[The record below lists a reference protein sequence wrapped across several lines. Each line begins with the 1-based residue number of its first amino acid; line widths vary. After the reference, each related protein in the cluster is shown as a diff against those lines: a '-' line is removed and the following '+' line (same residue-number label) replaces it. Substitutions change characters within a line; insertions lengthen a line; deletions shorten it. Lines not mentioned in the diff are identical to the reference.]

1 MEAINSVARR
11 EPWNKGKIVGQKTPF
26 KIKDIWAI
34 RVRLMLP
41 SSLGR
46 IQASNE
52 HKNMNRIF
60 FSALLALVLVTLC
73 IRFVDLPLAAWISG
87 HLRTYGLDED
97 NTKVPD
103 LLLITVAIMTSFSW
117 IVYFSLVRRNI
128 HDRRTVLCQ
137 VTGTVLPMSFALKT
151 VLKWLFG
158 RTETRAWL
166 ADPGMHGFHWFAGT
180 EGLSGFPSGH
190 MLVYSPLFLA
200 LWHFYPRYRRYY
212 GLAWF
217 GLGVALITTQY
228 HFLSDVIA
236 GAYIGALLFLGVRR
250 VLGGQLP

>member
-26 KIKDIWAI
+26 KIRDIWAI

-166 ADPGMHGFHWFAGT
+166 ADPGM
-180 EGLSGFPSGH
+180 
-190 MLVYSPLFLA
+190 
-200 LWHFYPRYRRYY
+200 
-212 GLAWF
+212 
-217 GLGVALITTQY
+217 
-228 HFLSDVIA
+228 
-236 GAYIGALLFLGVRR
+236 
-250 VLGGQLP
+250 